1 MATGMRIGIDYTSA
15 VRQHGGIGRYTRN
28 LVRAL
33 IGLDEQNQYVLF
45 VADRSN
51 RASME
56 QWPDNVRVRRIPCS
70 DRWTTFIWQRVRLPL
85 PVQLATGRLDLFHS
99 PDFVLPPAG
108 STPTLLTVHDLSF
121 LRVPECFVPGFAHYL
136 GQAVTRAAAKATH
149 ILADSYS
156 TRVDLVELLK
166 IDEAR
171 ITVLYPGVEARFTP
185 VHDPVLLRH
194 VRATYGLPDRFIL
207 NIGTLQPRKNL
218 VSLIE
223 AFGQVIKNASPA
235 AEDLHLVIAGTKGWQ
250 YEETLRAAAHSAV
263 ANRVHLLG
271 FVRDDDLPA
280 LYSLAS
286 IFAFPSLYEGFGL
299 PVLEAMACGVPVVT
313 GDNSSLPE
321 VAGRAALLI
330 DVKNQDAIAE
340 ALLRLVSDC
349 ALRAK
354 LEEAGIEQSRAFT
367 WERAARQLKEVYFW
381 AAGTGAPN
389 FA

>member
-1 MATGMRIGIDYTSA
+1 MRIGIDYTSA

-99 PDFVLPPAG
+99 PDFVLPPVG

-121 LRVPECFVPGFAHYL
+121 LRVPECFVPGFARYL

-171 ITVLYPGVEARFTP
+171 VTVLYPGIEARFTP

-194 VRATYGLPDRFIL
+194 VRGTYGLPDRFIL

-223 AFGQVIKNASPA
+223 AFGQVIKNAPPA

-250 YEETLRAAAHSAV
+250 YEEILRAAAHSAV
-263 ANRVHLLG
+263 ANRVHFLG

-340 ALLRLVSDC
+340 ALLRLMSDC

-354 LEEAGIEQSRAFT
+354 LEEAGLEQSRAFT
-367 WERAARQLKEVYFW
+367 WERAARQLKEVYLW
-381 AAGTGAPN
+381 AAGDRRTS